1 MWKGW
6 KISSG
11 CISVI
16 KKYADDNLEAFQ
28 AQLMEQLTAIY
39 GPQTSTDED
48 SQEVGEVT
56 MKTVTN
62 KWEKALANGN
72 VTSLQVATAATGEK
86 YDVVVLGVTCYNPE
100 DLSEEAV
107 E

>member
-1 MWKGW
+1 MCVLSRESKNTAGTCWRQQVWK
-6 KISSG
+6 
-11 CISVI
+11 
-16 KKYADDNLEAFQ
+16 DDC
-28 AQLMEQLTAIY
+28 TAIY

>member
-1 MWKGW
+1 
-6 KISSG
+6 
-11 CISVI
+11 
-16 KKYADDNLEAFQ
+16 
-28 AQLMEQLTAIY
+28 
-39 GPQTSTDED
+39 
-48 SQEVGEVT
+48 